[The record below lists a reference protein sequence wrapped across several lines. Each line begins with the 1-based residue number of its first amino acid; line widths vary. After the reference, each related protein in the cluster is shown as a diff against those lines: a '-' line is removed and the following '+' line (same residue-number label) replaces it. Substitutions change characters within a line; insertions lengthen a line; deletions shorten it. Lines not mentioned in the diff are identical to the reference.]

1 MINVFYDDRCPL
13 CRREIE
19 YYKKQTPDTAIKWL
33 GISQNV
39 NILEKY
45 NISYI
50 DSLKILHAINADK
63 EIKNNQDKHRAELEK
78 LEATIKHNE
87 SEIRYKDDIIR
98 DSKQKIE
105 EKSRKIDELVRIND
119 KKDEEVIKLHE
130 RLLECKSNK

>member
-1 MINVFYDDRCPL
+1 MILMEWFNTLFTAGDDFFKVLIGLIATFFSGTKVYDF
-13 CRREIE
+13 IQ
-19 YYKKQTPDTAIKWL
+19 KIKE
-33 GISQNV
+33 GN
-39 NILEKY
+39 NKLEETR
-45 NISYI
+45 
-50 DSLKILHAINADK
+50 INADK

-119 KKDEEVIKLHE
+119 KKDEEIIKLHE